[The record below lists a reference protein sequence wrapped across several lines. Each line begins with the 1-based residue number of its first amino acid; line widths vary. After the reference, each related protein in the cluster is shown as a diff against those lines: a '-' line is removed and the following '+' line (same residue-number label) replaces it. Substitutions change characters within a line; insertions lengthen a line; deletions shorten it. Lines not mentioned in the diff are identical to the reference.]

1 MYMIPGTGQCEPL
14 VISVGNKWDSLPMV
28 ASMNSSLVLDVQ
40 LIPPPFHGQEGGKD
54 YLQNKILGF
63 IIFLAFGENFGAE
76 G

>member
-1 MYMIPGTGQCEPL
+1 MGQFTHGGVNELL
-14 VISVGNKWDSLPMV
+14 VGLRCPFDS
-28 ASMNSSLVLDVQ
+28 
-40 LIPPPFHGQEGGKD
+40 PPFHGQEGGKD